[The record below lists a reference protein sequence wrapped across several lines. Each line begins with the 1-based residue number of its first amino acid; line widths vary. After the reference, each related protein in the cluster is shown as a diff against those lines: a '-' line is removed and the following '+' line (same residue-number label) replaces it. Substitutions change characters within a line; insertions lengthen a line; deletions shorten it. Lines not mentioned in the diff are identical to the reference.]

1 MPAAERPGAVP
12 RGARPTARD
21 RSRGTSLVEVL
32 VAVVVS
38 AIGLMGLVALQTGAL
53 RSAKTAVVA
62 GAANAAVDELADR
75 MRSNMLA
82 HATANGYARV
92 ARYETLAGT
101 KPDRTDCAVPSCTVD
116 EVIREDLADWQR
128 SLATRL
134 PDAAGIVLRD
144 APTVYRVV
152 VAWRERAATVDAPP
166 ANGACP
172 AEVAAPEAVRCVVV
186 TVRP

>member
-1 MPAAERPGAVP
+1 MQGGERRQAARRAALGIGPL
-12 RGARPTARD
+12 RM
-21 RSRGTSLVEVL
+21 RGTSLIEVL

-38 AIGLMGLVALQTGAL
+38 AIGLMGLVALQTGSL

-62 GAANAAVDELADR
+62 SAANAGIDELADR

-82 HATANGYARV
+82 HSTANGYARV
-92 ARYETLAGT
+92 ARYDTLAGT
-101 KPDRTDCAVPSCTVD
+101 KPDRTACALAACTVE

-128 SLATRL
+128 ALAVRL
-134 PDAAGIVLRD
+134 PDAAGFVLRD

-152 VAWRERAATVDAPP
+152 VAWRERASTVDAPA

-172 AEVAAPEAVRCVVV
+172 TEIAAPEAVRCVVV